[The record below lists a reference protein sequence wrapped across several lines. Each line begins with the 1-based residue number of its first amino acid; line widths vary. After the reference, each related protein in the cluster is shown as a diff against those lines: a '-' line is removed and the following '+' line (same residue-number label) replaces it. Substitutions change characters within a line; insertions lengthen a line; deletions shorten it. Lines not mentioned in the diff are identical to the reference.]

1 MKKWISKKNGVNGW
15 KFVLGRRL
23 CQYWAIVTEAVE
35 KCIFRGVV
43 VGANKVTV
51 SHLQYANDTIF
62 FCEWNKEN
70 AKALMCV
77 LKCFEEV
84 SGLKVN
90 YNKSK
95 IYDIRVNEG
104 DMMDMARWKGCSI
117 GEFPFTYLGLPI
129 GNWWWRFRREGGSL
143 WVRVIKSIH
152 GTSGGLGDGRD
163 MRGGRS
169 GGGVWNDIVRIGEEI
184 NGIEEMRAV
193 YGIRGRGL
201 MECGVGNG
209 NRDKWRWLLGEDG
222 EFTVKDLAI
231 LVEEKNLHVE
241 NGGHETLWN
250 RLVPNKVNIF
260 VWRALKGRLSV
271 RVELDRRGIDLD
283 SVLCPCCNDIVET
296 CAHCLVTCD
305 LAMSVWVK
313 VFNWWRV
320 GSANAF
326 SIDELFS
333 SNGSVNV
340 PTFLVRVWQ
349 AVIWTF
355 GYFIWKER
363 NARVFGQKVSSTNKI
378 VQDIQLKSFEWITR
392 RSNKY
397 NELDWQQWLWEPLKI
412 HI

>member
-1 MKKWISKKNGVNGW
+1 M
-15 KFVLGRRL
+15 LRRGI
-23 CQYWAIVTEAVE
+23 WT
-35 KCIFRGVV
+35 K
-43 VGANKVTV
+43 
-51 SHLQYANDTIF
+51 
-62 FCEWNKEN
+62 
-70 AKALMCV
+70 
-77 LKCFEEV
+77 
-84 SGLKVN
+84 
-90 YNKSK
+90 
-95 IYDIRVNEG
+95 
-104 DMMDMARWKGCSI
+104 
-117 GEFPFTYLGLPI
+117 
-129 GNWWWRFRREGGSL
+129 GNWWWRFRREGSSL
-143 WVRVIKSIH
+143 WVMVIKSIY
-152 GTSGGLGDGRD
+152 GTSGGLGDRRD

-184 NGIEEMRAV
+184 NGVGLDFSSLCVGVLGDEKDIRFWVDKWVDNRMCCDRFPRLYHLDRRKEGSVWDKGSWVNGVWCWEWEWVRN
-193 YGIRGRGL
+193 IRGRVTRDLDELLGL
-201 MECGVGNG
+201 VQNVVVHSNC
-209 NRDKWRWLLGEDG
+209 RDKWRWLLGEDG

-250 RLVPNKVNIF
+250 RLVPKKVNIF
-260 VWRALKGRLSV
+260 VWRALKGRLPV
-271 RVELDRRGIDLD
+271 RVELVRRGIDLD

-355 GYFIWKER
+355 GYFI
-363 NARVFGQKVSSTNKI
+363 
-378 VQDIQLKSFEWITR
+378 
-392 RSNKY
+392 
-397 NELDWQQWLWEPLKI
+397 
-412 HI
+412 